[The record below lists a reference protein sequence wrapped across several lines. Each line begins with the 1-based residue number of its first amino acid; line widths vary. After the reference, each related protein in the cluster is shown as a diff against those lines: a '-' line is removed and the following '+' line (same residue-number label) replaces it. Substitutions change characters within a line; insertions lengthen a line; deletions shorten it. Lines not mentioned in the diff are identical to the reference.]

1 MHSGS
6 YLLDVFVFDNTQ
18 FDGLK
23 KFLWALIQ
31 QNPRTRCLSRSSVLI
46 CGERAWIWPRIQLVS
61 ATHRLVKRGK
71 LCLTKMDQKLRMDT
85 MNTHDIY
92 PHPGW
97 VEQNMEEVW
106 EGLCKAS
113 QLALNYSANH
123 TGATIQSI
131 GFSSQRGTFA
141 LLGEN
146 EKLLGPAVV
155 WSDSRKKKVE
165 KKLRQLF
172 PDERYRAITGM
183 PISSSWTLAK
193 IVWLKKYRSEIM
205 KRVRWIVNG
214 QEYFLRGFSAETD
227 LPPLSGPG

>member
-1 MHSGS
+1 MDIFVGIDAGTTGATVALFDENGS
-6 YLLDVFVFDNTQ
+6 EIANGYQ
-18 FDGLK
+18 EYS
-23 KFLWALIQ
+23 
-31 QNPRTRCLSRSSVLI
+31 C
-46 CGERAWIWPRIQLVS
+46 
-61 ATHRLVKRGK
+61 
-71 LCLTKMDQKLRMDT
+71 M
-85 MNTHDIY
+85 Y

-106 EGLCKAS
+106 EGICKAS
-113 QLALNYSANH
+113 QLALNYSVNH
-123 TGATIQSI
+123 KGATIRSI

-141 LLGEN
+141 LLDEN

-155 WSDSRKKKVE
+155 WSDSRTKKVE
-165 KKLRQLF
+165 EKLRQLF

-214 QEYFLRGFSAETD
+214 QEYFLRRFSAETD